1 MVVVPSTVKRS
12 ANRGRI
18 TMSLTGIADSTLVE
32 GSLFLTREKVLERGG
47 SFHDVFNAATGEH
60 TELCQRPL
68 GGIAYSLQKAPD
80 GQSGYVACPT
90 VDSLWR
96 MDALQRQVKED
107 TPAVEQVL
115 AESLEQAGVDPG
127 SAFSMTANYDEDQ
140 KTWQIQVGHDH
151 PQWQKIET
159 LFRDNAALRSDVMG
173 IWGQQGVLADM
184 EAVADVLRDH
194 ASGGQEA
201 ISRAWLGRDNGDPA
215 QPQDAALRYS
225 NGRLLFPA

>member
-1 MVVVPSTVKRS
+1 
-12 ANRGRI
+12 
-18 TMSLTGIADSTLVE
+18 MSLTGIADSTLVE

-47 SFHDVFNAATGEH
+47 SFHDVFNATTGEH

-68 GGIAYSLQKAPD
+68 GGIAYALQKSPD
-80 GQSGYVACPT
+80 GGSGYVACPT

-96 MDALQRQVKED
+96 MDALQTQVEQD

-115 AESLEQAGVDPG
+115 AESLEQAGIDPK
-127 SAFSMTANYDEDQ
+127 SAFSLTAKYDEDL
-140 KTWQIQVGHDH
+140 KTWQVQVGHDH
-151 PQWQKIET
+151 PQWQEIET

-184 EAVADVLRDH
+184 QAVADVLRDN

-201 ISRAWLGRDNGDPA
+201 INRAWLARDNGAPA
-215 QPQDAALRYS
+215 QPRDAALRYS
-225 NGRLLFPA
+225 DGRLLFPA

>member
-1 MVVVPSTVKRS
+1 
-12 ANRGRI
+12 
-18 TMSLTGIADSTLVE
+18 MSLTGIADSTLVE

-47 SFHDVFNAATGEH
+47 AFHDVINAMTGEH

-68 GGIAYSLQKAPD
+68 GGIAYALQKSPD

-96 MDALQRQVKED
+96 MDALQTQVEQD

-115 AESLEQAGVDPG
+115 AESLEQAGIDPK
-127 SAFSMTANYDEDQ
+127 SAFSLTAKYDEDH
-140 KTWQIQVGHDH
+140 KTWQVQVGHDH
-151 PQWQKIET
+151 PQWQEIET

-184 EAVADVLRDH
+184 QEVADVLREN

-201 ISRAWLGRDNGDPA
+201 ISRAWLARENRDPD
-215 QPQDAALRYS
+215 QPQDPALRYRD
-225 NGRLLFPA
+225 GRLVFPS

>member
-1 MVVVPSTVKRS
+1 
-12 ANRGRI
+12 
-18 TMSLTGIADSTLVE
+18 MSLTGIADSTLVE

-47 SFHDVFNAATGEH
+47 SFHDVFNAMTGAH

-68 GGIAYSLQKAPD
+68 SGIAYALQKTPD
-80 GQSGYVACPT
+80 GSGSEAGGPCGYVACPT

-96 MDALQRQVKED
+96 MDALRTQVEED

-115 AESLEQAGVDPG
+115 AESLEQAGIDPK
-127 SAFSMTANYDEDQ
+127 SAFSLTAKYDEDH
-140 KTWQIQVGHDH
+140 KTWQVQVGHDN
-151 PQWQKIET
+151 PQWQEIET

-184 EAVADVLRDH
+184 QAVADVLRDN

-201 ISRAWLGRDNGDPA
+201 ISRAWLARENRDSA
-215 QPQDAALRYS
+215 QPRDAALHYRG
-225 NGRLLFPA
+225 GRLLFPA